1 MNRIIPFEQAAN
13 VRDLGGYLAADGRRV
28 RYGLIYRGI
37 KLDNIQTEGDVQLLK
52 ELKLK
57 AVLDLRSRGECELN
71 PDPVPEGAE
80 LFCVCA
86 MHYPN
91 GDEIDFSPEGM
102 KRLHSEA
109 DNLIPVFGYRPTTD
123 EMFTYLYTG
132 MPFGNPGFQKLFE
145 LLEGGCTPLLF
156 HCTAGKDRTGIG
168 AILVLLALGVSRE
181 QALEDYM
188 MTNQCIQ
195 RDVER
200 LLAENAE
207 DPAAQEDILRR
218 MLVRLNNASETL
230 DAIEKR
236 YESYDQYFEAE
247 FGLDKE
253 RIDRLRAMY
262 LE

>member
-1 MNRIIPFEQAAN
+1 
-13 VRDLGGYLAADGRRV
+13 
-28 RYGLIYRGI
+28 
-37 KLDNIQTEGDVQLLK
+37 
-52 ELKLK
+52 
-57 AVLDLRSRGECELN
+57 
-71 PDPVPEGAE
+71 
-80 LFCVCA
+80 
-86 MHYPN
+86 
-91 GDEIDFSPEGM
+91 
-102 KRLHSEA
+102 
-109 DNLIPVFGYRPTTD
+109 
-123 EMFTYLYTG
+123 MFTYLYTG

-145 LLEGGCTPLLF
+145 LLEGGRTPLLF

-247 FGLDKE
+247 FGLDKK